1 MNRSNKNR
9 IPDEVL
15 EEIFPKNLGK
25 VSFSDDLYVQLKRL
39 ILSGKLKKGQKLS
52 LNKLARDL
60 NTNIPL
66 IRPVFKQLEREGL
79 IISMGRKGS
88 FVA

>member
-1 MNRSNKNR
+1 MRKSKDR

-15 EEIFPKNLGK
+15 KEIFPKHVRK
-25 VSFSDDLYVQLKRL
+25 VSLSDELYIQLKRL

-52 LNKLARDL
+52 LNKLALDL
-60 NTNIPL
+60 NISMPL
-66 IRPVFKQLEREGL
+66 IRPAFQQLQREGL
-79 IISMGRKGS
+79 IISMGRKGF

>member
-1 MNRSNKNR
+1 MVKESIKV
-9 IPDEVL
+9 PDEVL
-15 EEIFPKNLGK
+15 KEIFPKNLIRA
-25 VSFSDDLYVQLKRL
+25 SLSDELYSQLKKL

-60 NTNIPL
+60 NTTIP
-66 IRPVFKQLEREGL
+66 IINPTFRQLEKEGL
-79 IISMGRKGS
+79 IISKGRKGS

>member
-1 MNRSNKNR
+1 MENR

-15 EEIFPKNLGK
+15 EEIFPEHVRR
-25 VSFSDDLYVQLKRL
+25 VSLSDELYIQLKRL

-52 LNKLARDL
+52 LNKLALDL
-60 NTNIPL
+60 NTPIPL
-66 IRPVFKQLEREGL
+66 IRPAFQKLEKEGL
-79 IISMGRKGS
+79 IISRGKKGS

>member
-25 VSFSDDLYVQLKRL
+25 ASFSDDLYVQLKRL

-66 IRPVFKQLEREGL
+66 IQPVFQQLEREGL